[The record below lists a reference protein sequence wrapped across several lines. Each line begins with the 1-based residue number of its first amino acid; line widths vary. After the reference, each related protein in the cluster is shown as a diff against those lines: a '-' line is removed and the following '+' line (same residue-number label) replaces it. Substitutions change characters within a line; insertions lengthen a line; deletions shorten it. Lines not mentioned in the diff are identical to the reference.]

1 MTAPNLTARAFAD
14 VAEEPERAEPVPVLS
29 VYVLR
34 QIRNPYGP
42 DECYETIIAVIAESV
57 EQARRAVIMER
68 GILHPTVDELAAL
81 ELVAERLAVEPGV
94 VCECEVAS

>member
-1 MTAPNLTARAFAD
+1 MTA
-14 VAEEPERAEPVPVLS
+14 LS

-42 DECYETIIAVIAESV
+42 NECYETIVPVIAETV

-68 GILHPTVDELAAL
+68 GILNPTIDELAAL
-81 ELVAERLAVEPGV
+81 ELVAERPACEPGV
-94 VCECEVAS
+94 VCECEVDS